1 MKIISPLKIEI
12 PRKTMK
18 NKEYILNLNN
28 YRNWHYIVSNQ
39 IKDAYTFAMGKQ
51 LSGLRFKKIKII
63 LKYFKGTE
71 RKCDR
76 ANIYCIHEKFF
87 CDALVCH
94 GVIEDDNDDF
104 IKESVYLA
112 VELDK
117 VNPRVEIEIQE
128 V

>member
-1 MKIISPLKIEI
+1 MKIISPLKVLL

-18 NKEYILNLNN
+18 DKEYILNLNN

-39 IKDAYTFAMGKQ
+39 IKEAYTFDLGKQ
-51 LSGLRFKKIKII
+51 LFGLRFKKIKIT

-87 CDALVCH
+87 CDALVSH

-104 IKESVYLA
+104 IKESVYLD

-117 VNPRVEIEIQE
+117 ANPRVEITIEE
-128 V
+128 F